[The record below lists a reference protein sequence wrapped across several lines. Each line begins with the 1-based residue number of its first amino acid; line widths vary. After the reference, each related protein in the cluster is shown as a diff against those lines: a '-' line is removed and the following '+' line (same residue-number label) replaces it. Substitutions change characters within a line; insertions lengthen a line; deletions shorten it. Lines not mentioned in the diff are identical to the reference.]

1 MENSPNLETNSNEK
15 IKTPE
20 EMTLEELKNFRS
32 ICQVNE
38 EGISSDYMNY
48 FSTPLMY
55 CKSLLELDYKMAGTE
70 EFKRK
75 TINETITNNYLSYTD
90 YINKHNLGSDY
101 FLTKNGKDIV
111 KRLNEI
117 SIEVKGLVNDDPLKT
132 NIASIKTLLMEALGL
147 VGRKK

>member
-90 YINKHNLGSDY
+90 YINKHNLG
-101 FLTKNGKDIV
+101 
-111 KRLNEI
+111 
-117 SIEVKGLVNDDPLKT
+117 
-132 NIASIKTLLMEALGL
+132 
-147 VGRKK
+147 